1 MVDPILYVLC
11 TYIYILANL
20 LIANVHVPAVVAPGG
35 FLGFL
40 ETGRP
45 SQKALAM
52 LSKAAISWSQLAA
65 RRLCVHT
72 SVTTIT
78 INCIVAE

>member
-35 FLGFL
+35 VSGVS
-40 ETGRP
+40 ENW
-45 SQKALAM
+45 S
-52 LSKAAISWSQLAA
+52 AIPEG
-65 RRLCVHT
+65 T
-72 SVTTIT
+72 SNAVKGSHIMVTASRNTT
-78 INCIVAE
+78 VRAY